1 MNNLSSSQK
10 NILSLYAM
18 IGAGSLMM
26 LIPYSMIPYAGF
38 ACTFVAFF
46 AAYFYRWRYKHRDE
60 MMVFHM
66 NYLIKSVW
74 IANLI
79 LLVGVIVFGSIIF
92 SNGDLSAIHAMMA
105 SAEKGVIPNEGD
117 ILAMQLSFL
126 YANKGLILM
135 AATVGLLPYP
145 LYLIIRIFNG
155 VKILIKK
162 EG

>member
-1 MNNLSSSQK
+1 
-10 NILSLYAM
+10 M

-38 ACTFVAFF
+38 ACAFVAFIS
-46 AAYFYRWRYKHRDE
+46 AYFYRWRYKNKDE

-79 LLVGVIVFGSIIF
+79 LIVGIIIFGSIIF
-92 SNGDLSAIHAMMA
+92 SNGDMSAIHAMMA

-126 YANKGLILM
+126 YANKALILM
-135 AATVGLLPYP
+135 AAVIGLLPYP
-145 LYLIIRIFNG
+145 LYLISRIFKG
-155 VKILIKK
+155 VRILIKK